1 MTMAACLVFF
11 VLRAYFNEE
20 IPQIFVISMLKIAY
34 KLDLLNC
41 DLTCGEV

>member
-20 IPQIFVISMLKIAY
+20 IPQIFVISVLKIAY

-41 DLTCGEV
+41 GLTCGNV